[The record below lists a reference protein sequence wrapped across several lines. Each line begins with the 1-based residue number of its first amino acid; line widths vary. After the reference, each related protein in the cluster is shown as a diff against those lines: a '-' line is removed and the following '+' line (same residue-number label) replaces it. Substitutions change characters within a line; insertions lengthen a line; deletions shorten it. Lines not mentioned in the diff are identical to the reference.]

1 LSTQLELQ
9 KKKEP
14 FSLMMFARCCLLPP
28 PFISAVRTRCFAGE
42 TSDTGLL
49 FREKLIYLQDLN
61 VDPHKALRV
70 NPSLRAAPISTVVS
84 VETLLSSTGLSRP
97 AVGRI
102 LDMFPDLLTS
112 DPESDILP
120 VLRFLSD
127 EIYLSDEDIPKSIT
141 RCPRLL
147 ISSVDFQLRPA
158 LAFLKTLGFVGRDT
172 VTSRNTVL
180 LVSSVERTL
189 IPKIEFLEEG
199 LGFTRD
205 EVAKMVVRSPA
216 LLTYS
221 VENNLAPKVEFFMEE
236 MRGDVKELKRFPQY
250 FSFSLERKIK
260 PRHRLLKEHGILMP
274 LSEML
279 KVSDGQFNLWLVELR
294 LRSVERR
301 LSLLVAM
308 SPPSVSRLASSH
320 VISDETGTV
329 LGVDVCTLFSNLD
342 AVLTF
347 DVCTFLVCI
356 EAGAVLG
363 VIDAANLDAGA
374 VLNVDVCTFL
384 FNLEAVNLEAGTVLG
399 VDVCTLLVNLDTV
412 GVLNVDDCTF
422 LGNLNLGVDKD
433 ISIFDPPNPSM
444 ATARITVNV
453 DDDGIII
460 VVDYYIPNL

>member
-1 LSTQLELQ
+1 
-9 KKKEP
+9 
-14 FSLMMFARCCLLPP
+14 MMFARCCLLPP
-28 PFISAVRTRCFAGE
+28 PFISAVRAKCFAGE

-70 NPSLRAAPISTVVS
+70 NPSLRAAPISSVVS

-112 DPESDILP
+112 DPESDISP

-127 EIYLSDEDIPKSIT
+127 EIHLSDQDIPKSIS

-158 LAFLKTLGFVGRDT
+158 LAFLRSLGFVGRDT
-172 VTSRNTVL
+172 VTCRNTVL

-236 MRGDVKELKRFPQY
+236 IRGDVGELKRFPQY

-301 LSLLVAM
+301 M
-308 SPPSVSRLASSH
+308 
-320 VISDETGTV
+320 
-329 LGVDVCTLFSNLD
+329 
-342 AVLTF
+342 
-347 DVCTFLVCI
+347 
-356 EAGAVLG
+356 
-363 VIDAANLDAGA
+363 
-374 VLNVDVCTFL
+374 
-384 FNLEAVNLEAGTVLG
+384 
-399 VDVCTLLVNLDTV
+399 
-412 GVLNVDDCTF
+412 
-422 LGNLNLGVDKD
+422 
-433 ISIFDPPNPSM
+433 
-444 ATARITVNV
+444 
-453 DDDGIII
+453 
-460 VVDYYIPNL
+460 

>member
-1 LSTQLELQ
+1 
-9 KKKEP
+9 
-14 FSLMMFARCCLLPP
+14 MMFARCCLLPP

-279 KVSDGQFNLWLVELR
+279 KVINDK
-294 LRSVERR
+294 
-301 LSLLVAM
+301 
-308 SPPSVSRLASSH
+308 
-320 VISDETGTV
+320 TGTV
-329 LGVDVCTLFSNLD
+329 LGVDVCTLLSNLD
-342 AVLTF
+342 AGEVLGVDVCTFLVSPEAGAVLGVDIFLTF

-363 VIDAANLDAGA
+363 VTD
-374 VLNVDVCTFL
+374 
-384 FNLEAVNLEAGTVLG
+384 AGTVLG
-399 VDVCTLLVNLDTV
+399 VDVCTSPANLVAGTV
-412 GVLNVDDCTF
+412 LGVNVCTS
-422 LGNLNLGVDKD
+422 LANLNTGGGPWCRRLH
-433 ISIFDPPNPSM
+433 
-444 ATARITVNV
+444 ITSQSRRWTPAHS
-453 DDDGIII
+453 
-460 VVDYYIPNL
+460 Y

>member
-1 LSTQLELQ
+1 
-9 KKKEP
+9 
-14 FSLMMFARCCLLPP
+14 MMFARCCLLPP
-28 PFISAVRTRCFAGE
+28 PFISAVRTRCFASE

-70 NPSLRAAPISTVVS
+70 NPSLRAAPISSVVS
-84 VETLLSSTGLSRP
+84 VETLLSSIGLSRP

-279 KVSDGQFNLWLVELR
+279 KV
-294 LRSVERR
+294 
-301 LSLLVAM
+301 M
-308 SPPSVSRLASSH
+308 
-320 VISDETGTV
+320 SDEIGTV
-329 LGVDVCTLFSNLD
+329 LGL
-342 AVLTF
+342 
-347 DVCTFLVCI
+347 DVCTFLS
-356 EAGAVLG
+356 
-363 VIDAANLDAGA
+363 NLDAG
-374 VLNVDVCTFL
+374 
-384 FNLEAVNLEAGTVLG
+384 TVL
-399 VDVCTLLVNLDTV
+399 VSKFVHSSSVLTLVRSLVYVHSLS
-412 GVLNVDDCTF
+412 VLMLMRYLVLMSAHSTF
-422 LGNLNLGVDKD
+422 AHHQPILTLERSLVSMSAHHHP
-433 ISIFDPPNPSM
+433 ISTLVRSLVSTS
-444 ATARITVNV
+444 AHH
-453 DDDGIII
+453 
-460 VVDYYIPNL
+460 